1 MIYYDYAII
10 YHMLGGWNPFIS
22 YFGVPQGTRALT
34 RNRCNHVWIRQ
45 TSPPKT
51 VQQDEITQPG
61 SRHIIIWMNQRN
73 LWPDAIVSDAKSSM
87 DNLDLENLRERFLWN
102 RAGAS
107 FVMFFCD
114 VVLVSSHGT
123 ANPELTLNLA
133 EEFAFLTFPGML
145 SGTQDSE
152 SKCLSAEA
160 KCRGQITIL
169 AMDVWSIG
177 I

>member
-1 MIYYDYAII
+1 
-10 YHMLGGWNPFIS
+10 
-22 YFGVPQGTRALT
+22 
-34 RNRCNHVWIRQ
+34 
-45 TSPPKT
+45 
-51 VQQDEITQPG
+51 
-61 SRHIIIWMNQRN
+61 MNQRN

-145 SGTQDSE
+145 SGTDSE
-152 SKCLSAEA
+152 SKRLSAEA
-160 KCRGQITIL
+160 KCRGQITMDLSENRVYSQTNSHLIGIMISKTIGQKGVHYFQTHPIL